1 MMQECSMRDK
11 IKPGV
16 YAILSAVALCISG
29 RFSVII
35 GGWAKL
41 AAELSGEKE
50 QAFVIVILLMIL
62 YRKSWSIYIRTE
74 MDNTYISSVFFLLYA
89 YRKKFFSD
97 GKHKIYFWRYKTIL
111 YCCNSLFWILY
122 II

>member
-1 MMQECSMRDK
+1 MRDK

-41 AAELSGEKE
+41 AAELSGEKSRH
-50 QAFVIVILLMIL
+50 L
-62 YRKSWSIYIRTE
+62 S
-74 MDNTYISSVFFLLYA
+74 
-89 YRKKFFSD
+89 
-97 GKHKIYFWRYKTIL
+97 
-111 YCCNSLFWILY
+111 SLFY
-122 II
+122 

>member
-1 MMQECSMRDK
+1 MRDK

>member
-1 MMQECSMRDK
+1 MRDK

-62 YRKSWSIYIRTE
+62 YRKSWSIYISGRKWITH
-74 MDNTYISSVFFLLYA
+74 ILA

>member
-1 MMQECSMRDK
+1 MRDK

-16 YAILSAVALCISG
+16 YAILSAVAMCISA

-62 YRKSWSIYIRTE
+62 YRKSWSIYI
-74 MDNTYISSVFFLLYA
+74 SG
-89 YRKKFFSD
+89 RKWITHILAVCFSCCMLIGKSFFSD

>member
-1 MMQECSMRDK
+1 MRDK

-62 YRKSWSIYIRTE
+62 YRKSWSIYI
-74 MDNTYISSVFFLLYA
+74 SG
-89 YRKKFFSD
+89 RKWITHILAVCFSCCMLI
-97 GKHKIYFWRYKTIL
+97 GKSFSQT
-111 YCCNSLFWILY
+111 
-122 II
+122 

>member
-1 MMQECSMRDK
+1 MRDK

-74 MDNTYISSVFFLLYA
+74 MDNIYWQCVFLLYM

-111 YCCNSLFWILY
+111 YYCCNSLFWILY

>member
-1 MMQECSMRDK
+1 MRDK

-62 YRKSWSIYIRTE
+62 PSASRPMPTGVAAMPTATLSGARQS
-74 MDNTYISSVFFLLYA
+74 A
-89 YRKKFFSD
+89 
-97 GKHKIYFWRYKTIL
+97 
-111 YCCNSLFWILY
+111 
-122 II
+122 

>member
-1 MMQECSMRDK
+1 MRDK

-62 YRKSWSIYIRTE
+62 YTKSWSIYISGRQWITHILAVCFSCC
-74 MDNTYISSVFFLLYA
+74 MLIGKSFSQTGDIKFIFGDIKQFCLAAIVF
-89 YRKKFFSD
+89 
-97 GKHKIYFWRYKTIL
+97 W
-111 YCCNSLFWILY
+111 
-122 II
+122 